1 MNGRM
6 LRELQEP
13 KKVRR
18 IPAQRDPKEVKKDL
32 ETLRKRA
39 IELGASDAA
48 VISASD
54 VVFSNA
60 LRKRVAA
67 DKKIPSIHWPPDY
80 PKDDLEAAIKAYQNG
95 IFFRVKGD
103 ANMPDYGGGQVS
115 DPTHRETMQRVYE
128 ISTVLESESF
138 YMGYHLGV
146 AFATGNC
153 RAIFC
158 AQEPSCWATVKG
170 RKCVQPYKG
179 RPSMEAAGM
188 DSLAMARA
196 KKWRLPKREGA
207 PLLSGLVMVV

>member
-1 MNGRM
+1 M

-39 IELGASDAA
+39 IELGACDAT

-54 VVFSNA
+54 VLFSEA

-67 DKKIPSIHWPPDY
+67 DKGYPSIHWPLDY
-80 PKDDLEAAIKAYQNG
+80 PKDEVEAAIQAYEKG
-95 IFFRVKGD
+95 IFFRVKVD
-103 ANMPDYGGGQVS
+103 AKMPDYGGGPVS
-115 DPTHRETMQRVYE
+115 DVTHRETMQGVYE
-128 ISTVLESESF
+128 IATVLESESF
-138 YMGYHLGV
+138 YMGYHLAIG
-146 AFATGNC
+146 FATGNC

-158 AQEPSCWATVKG
+158 AQESSCWAAVKG

-179 RPSMEAAGM
+179 RPSMEAVGM
-188 DSLAMARA
+188 NSVAMARA
-196 KKWRLPKREGA
+196 KKWRLPKRDGA
-207 PLLSGLVMVV
+207 PLLAGLVMVV

>member
-1 MNGRM
+1 M
-6 LRELQEP
+6 LREIRET

-32 ETLRKRA
+32 QTLRKRA
-39 IELGASDAA
+39 VALGASDAA

-54 VVFSNA
+54 VVFSKA

-67 DKKIPSIHWPPDY
+67 DMRLPSIHWPLDY

-103 ANMPDYGGGQVS
+103 ARMPDYGGGQVS
-115 DPTHRETMQRVYE
+115 DPNHRESMQRVYE
-128 ISTVLESESF
+128 IATVLESESF
-138 YMGYHLGV
+138 YMGYHLAIG
-146 AFATGNC
+146 FATGNC

-158 AQEPSCWATVKG
+158 AQESSCWAAVKG
-170 RKCVQPYKG
+170 RKCVQPYKA
-179 RPSMEAAGM
+179 RPSMEAAGINPV
-188 DSLAMARA
+188 AMAKA

-207 PLLSGLVMVV
+207 PLLAGLVMVV

>member
-6 LRELQEP
+6 LREIHEP

-32 ETLRKRA
+32 QALRKRA

-48 VISASD
+48 VISVSD
-54 VVFSNA
+54 VVFRKA

-67 DKKIPSIHWPPDY
+67 DKSLPSIHWPLDY
-80 PKDDLEAAIKAYQNG
+80 PKDDLEDAIKAYQNG

-103 ANMPDYGGGQVS
+103 AGMPDYGGGQVS

-128 ISTVLESESF
+128 IATVLESESF
-138 YMGYHLGV
+138 YMGYHLAVG
-146 AFATGNC
+146 FATGNC

-158 AQEPSCWATVKG
+158 AQESSCWAAVKG

-188 DSLAMARA
+188 DSVAMARA
-196 KKWRLPKREGA
+196 KKWRLPKREGV
-207 PLLSGLVMVV
+207 PLLAGLVMVV